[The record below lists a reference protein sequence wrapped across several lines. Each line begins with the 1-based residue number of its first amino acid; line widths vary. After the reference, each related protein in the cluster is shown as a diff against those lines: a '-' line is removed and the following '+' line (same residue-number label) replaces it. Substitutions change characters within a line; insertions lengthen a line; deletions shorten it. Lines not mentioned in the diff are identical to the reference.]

1 MEKRQKEL
9 LDWLDGEI
17 KHHEKRLESSIN
29 MGWDDKASISMAL
42 LRKFRP
48 LRRLAEKFYGEWR
61 EKADL
66 ILTLK
71 DTTFLD
77 GFIKSCNLMRDIR
90 DFDPMLAEDKEK
102 TKAGVR

>member
-1 MEKRQKEL
+1 MSKDAQKEL
-9 LDWLDGEI
+9 LEYLDGQIAFVEALDLNRTNAI
-17 KHHEKRLESSIN
+17 
-29 MGWDDKASISMAL
+29 MKA
-42 LRKFRP
+42 

-90 DFDPMLAEDKEK
+90 DFDPMKEK
-102 TKAGVR
+102 

>member
-9 LDWLDGEI
+9 LEHI
-17 KHHEKRLESSIN
+17 KHWIKSCSRNGCDASCSIKEQV
-29 MGWDDKASISMAL
+29 DCTKAENA
-42 LRKFRP
+42 
-48 LRRLAEKFYGEWR
+48 LRRLVEKFYGEWR

-90 DFDPMLAEDKEK
+90 DFDPMAAELKEK
-102 TKAGVR
+102 IKVEVR